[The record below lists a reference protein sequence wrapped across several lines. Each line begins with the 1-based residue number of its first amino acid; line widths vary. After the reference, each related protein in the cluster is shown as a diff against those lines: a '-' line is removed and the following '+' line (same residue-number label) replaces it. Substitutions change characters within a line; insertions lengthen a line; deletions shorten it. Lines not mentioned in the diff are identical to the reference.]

1 MEPEMEDKTL
11 ELMVR
16 RVASWHRYHSLRPV
30 SRIYRRSDEG
40 FSRRQERAGAAC

>member
-16 RVASWHRYHSLRPV
+16 SQFTVENLTKYVVFRFVRNVTNAHVGNVGY
-30 SRIYRRSDEG
+30 
-40 FSRRQERAGAAC
+40 